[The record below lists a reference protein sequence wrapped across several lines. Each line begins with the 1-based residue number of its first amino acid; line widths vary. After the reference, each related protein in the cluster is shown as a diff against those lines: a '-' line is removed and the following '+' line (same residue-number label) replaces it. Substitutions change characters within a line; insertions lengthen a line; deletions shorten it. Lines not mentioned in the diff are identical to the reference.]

1 MVHEPTLD
9 RPSLVQ
15 GLLQG
20 IQYKAGVRSARHA
33 PADNAPGKGVDHEG
47 DIDEARPGRDVGEV
61 ADPQRVRP
69 QGPEL
74 AVDPVERA
82 RRGLVADRCPDRL
95 APDRPLQARG
105 PHQAR
110 DGAAGD
116 RDPLSAELPPDLAHP
131 IDPEV
136 LLEDAPDLNLEPR
149 VAPGSRRQL
158 ARISPSRGMGAVG
171 RRGDRQHAADR
182 LDPVDGTVRI
192 DERNHGLDRRSSSAI
207 AK

>member
-1 MVHEPTLD
+1 MAGHARPWAGERPPRPLTKRCGRRTQVLRRPLEPKLHSSVAVVHEPTLD

-74 AVDPVERA
+74 PVDPVERA

-95 APDRPLQARG
+95 APDRPLQAHG

-116 RDPLSAELPPDLAHP
+116 RDPLPAELPPDLAHP

-136 LLEDAPDLNLEPR
+136 LLEHAPDLNLEPR
-149 VAPGSRRQL
+149 VALALAGSL
-158 ARISPSRGMGAVG
+158 
-171 RRGDRQHAADR
+171 
-182 LDPVDGTVRI
+182 L
-192 DERNHGLDRRSSSAI
+192 
-207 AK
+207 